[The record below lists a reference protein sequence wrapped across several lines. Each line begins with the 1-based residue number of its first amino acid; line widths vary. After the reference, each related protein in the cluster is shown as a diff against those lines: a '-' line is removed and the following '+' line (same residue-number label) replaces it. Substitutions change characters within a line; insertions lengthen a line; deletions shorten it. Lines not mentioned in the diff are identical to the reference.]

1 MDIKHS
7 LGTGR
12 TTMYKKSEKCACN
25 TSLLMTD
32 QKDDHFGETRDLAC
46 HSRKKIT
53 RKFIKISSLINT
65 FCILLAAGN
74 SSAWAHGGGGFHGGW
89 GGGFHGQ
96 GGFEWGNNSRES
108 AGMYHRNN
116 NYSAWGASGGYRES
130 EHYRG
135 LGGSSYGTMQPFQE
149 HHPQT
154 IHPFNQASSVTG
166 HIDGFHHGEYA
177 NKEFAGNAN
186 WINHNNWHGN
196 YWHGSYWHG
205 SYWHGSYW
213 HGSYWHGS
221 YWTGGAYWGPGPY
234 WGWGN
239 GFFYG
244 ALFGATLTTA
254 LYLPPVYADYYYSVP
269 LYYYP
274 GPYDYTILVSNY
286 SAVPTPPLRPAPQKV
301 ETWVPVKNGH
311 IPVNAVLNNIVNKKT
326 TYYCRVKFHG
336 NTSYGVLIPNDGCYV
351 EEPSVTMRF
360 SKYDILVSTIV
371 G

>member
-1 MDIKHS
+1 
-7 LGTGR
+7 
-12 TTMYKKSEKCACN
+12 MYKKSEKCTGN
-25 TSLLMTD
+25 TSLMTEQNCAYLERGLELD
-32 QKDDHFGETRDLAC
+32 SNL
-46 HSRKKIT
+46 RKRT
-53 RKFIKISSLINT
+53 WRKFAKISTLINT
-65 FCILLAAGN
+65 FCILFAAGN
-74 SSAWAHGGGGFHGGW
+74 SSAWAHGGGGFHGG

-96 GGFEWGNNSRES
+96 GGFEWGSNSRES

-116 NYSAWGASGGYRES
+116 DYSAWGSSGSYREGGYYHGS
-130 EHYRG
+130 
-135 LGGSSYGTMQPFQE
+135 LGGSSYGTMHPFQE

-154 IHPFNQASSVTG
+154 IHPFNQTSTEIG
-166 HIDGFHHGEYA
+166 HFNGVHHGESI
-177 NKEFAGNAN
+177 NKEFSGNAN
-186 WINHNNWHGN
+186 WINHNN
-196 YWHGSYWHG
+196 WHGSYWHG

-213 HGSYWHGS
+213 A
-221 YWTGGAYWGPGPY
+221 GGAYWGPGPY

-254 LYLPPVYADYYYSVP
+254 LFLPPVYAGYYYVP

-286 SAVPTPPLRPAPQKV
+286 SVVTTPPLRPAPQKV

-311 IPVNAVLNNIVNKKT
+311 IPVNAVLNNIVNKKS
-326 TYYCRVKFHG
+326 TYYCRVTFHG
-336 NTSYGVLIPNDGCYV
+336 KTSYGVLIPNDGCYI

-360 SKYDILVSTIV
+360 SKYDILVSSIV